1 MFMFEIN
8 KKSFGEFISMLRKE
22 KSMTQKELASRLL
35 VSDKAVSKWET
46 GNSMSDITL
55 LVPLAEV
62 LEVTVTK
69 LLECKRIEKKDF
81 LDTDRTDEI
90 VKKVITLSEEEQNLF
105 RMNRKKRLVFFV
117 PIVAVACVEAIL
129 LQVCAQ
135 FKNVPADNLYLF
147 TVIGI
152 LCGCYFWIFA
162 KEKIPAYYDQN
173 KVTAYSDGVF
183 RMNLV
188 STSINNSNWK
198 YILQV
203 GRIWSVV
210 CMVVLPLLYFLLKV
224 FLSDI
229 AGRTGEYALII
240 ICIAGLFVP
249 MHVVAKK
256 YE

>member
-1 MFMFEIN
+1 MFEID

-22 KSMTQKELASRLL
+22 KSMTQKDLASRLL

-46 GNSMSDITL
+46 GNSMPDITL

-62 LEVTVTK
+62 LEVTVTE
-69 LLECKRIEKKDF
+69 LLECKRIEKTDSI
-81 LDTDRTDEI
+81 DADRTDET
-90 VKKVITLSEEEQNLF
+90 VKKVITLSEEEQDLF

-135 FKNVPADNLYLF
+135 FKNVTADNLYLF
-147 TVIGI
+147 AVIGI

-188 STSINNSNWK
+188 GTSINNSNWK

-210 CMVVLPLLYFLLKV
+210 CMIALPLLYFLFKLY
-224 FLSDI
+224 LSDI
-229 AGRTGEYALII
+229 VGRTGEYVLIAVLV
-240 ICIAGLFVP
+240 AGLFIP

>member
-1 MFMFEIN
+1 MFEIN

-46 GNSMSDITL
+46 GNSMPDITL

-62 LEVTVTK
+62 LEVTVTE

>member
-1 MFMFEIN
+1 MVMFEID

-22 KSMTQKELASRLL
+22 KSMTQKDLASRLL

-46 GNSMSDITL
+46 GNNMPDITL
-55 LVPLAEV
+55 LVPLADV
-62 LEVTVTK
+62 LEVTVTE
-69 LLECKRIEKKDF
+69 LLECKRIEKTDS
-81 LDTDRTDEI
+81 LNADRTDEI

-105 RMNRKKRLVFFV
+105 RMNHKKRLLFFIPV
-117 PIVAVACVEAIL
+117 IAFSCVETIL
-129 LQVCAQ
+129 LQIWANLQ
-135 FKNVPADNLYLF
+135 NIPADNLYLF
-147 TVIGI
+147 ALVGI
-152 LCGCYFWIFA
+152 LCGSYFWIFA

-188 STSINNSNWK
+188 GTSINNSNWK

-229 AGRTGEYALII
+229 AGRTGEYALLI
-240 ICIAGLFVP
+240 ICIVGLFVP

>member
-1 MFMFEIN
+1 MFEID

-22 KSMTQKELASRLL
+22 KSMTQKNLASRLL
-35 VSDKAVSKWET
+35 VSDKAVGKWET
-46 GNSMSDITL
+46 GNSMPDITL

-62 LEVTVTK
+62 LEVTVTE
-69 LLECKRIEKKDF
+69 LLECKRIEKTDS
-81 LDTDRTDEI
+81 LDADRTDEI
-90 VKKVITLSEEEQNLF
+90 VKKVITLSKEEQELF

-117 PIVAVACVEAIL
+117 PIVAIACVETIL
-129 LQVCAQ
+129 LQVWAQ
-135 FKNVPADNLYLF
+135 LKNVPIDNLYLYA
-147 TVIGI
+147 VIGI

-173 KVTAYSDGVF
+173 KVTAYSDGIF

-188 STSINNSNWK
+188 GTSINNSNWK

-203 GRIWSVV
+203 GRIWSVT
-210 CMVVLPLLYFLLKV
+210 CMGVLPLLYFLLKV

-229 AGRTGEYALII
+229 VGRTGECALII

>member
-1 MFMFEIN
+1 MFEIN

-129 LQVCAQ
+129 LQV
-135 FKNVPADNLYLF
+135 
-147 TVIGI
+147 
-152 LCGCYFWIFA
+152 
-162 KEKIPAYYDQN
+162 
-173 KVTAYSDGVF
+173 
-183 RMNLV
+183 
-188 STSINNSNWK
+188 
-198 YILQV
+198 
-203 GRIWSVV
+203 
-210 CMVVLPLLYFLLKV
+210 
-224 FLSDI
+224 
-229 AGRTGEYALII
+229 
-240 ICIAGLFVP
+240 
-249 MHVVAKK
+249 
-256 YE
+256 

>member
-1 MFMFEIN
+1 MFEID

-46 GNSMSDITL
+46 GNSMPDITL

-62 LEVTVTK
+62 LEVTVTE
-69 LLECKRIEKKDF
+69 LLECKRIEKTDSI
-81 LDTDRTDEI
+81 DADRTDEI

-105 RMNRKKRLVFFV
+105 RLNRKKRLLFFI
-117 PIVAVACVEAIL
+117 PILAVTCVETFL
-129 LQVCAQ
+129 LQMWAQ
-135 FKNVPADNLYLF
+135 LKSVPTDNLYLF
-147 TVIGI
+147 AVIGI
-152 LCGCYFWIFA
+152 ICGFYFWIFA

-188 STSINNSNWK
+188 GTSINNSNWK

-203 GRIWSVV
+203 GRIWSIA
-210 CMVVLPLLYFLLKV
+210 CMVVLPLLYFLFEV
-224 FLSDI
+224 FLSDTV
-229 AGRTGEYALII
+229 GRTGEYALII

>member
-1 MFMFEIN
+1 MFEIN

>member
-1 MFMFEIN
+1 MFEIN

-46 GNSMSDITL
+46 GNSMPDITL
-55 LVPLAEV
+55 LVPLADV
-62 LEVTVTK
+62 LEVTVTE
-69 LLECKRIEKKDF
+69 LLECKRIEKTDS
-81 LDTDRTDEI
+81 LDADRTDEI

-105 RMNRKKRLVFFV
+105 RMNRKKRLLFLV
-117 PIVAVACVEAIL
+117 PVIAFACVETIL
-129 LQVCAQ
+129 LQIWANLQ
-135 FKNVPADNLYLF
+135 NIPADNLYLF
-147 TVIGI
+147 ALVGI

-183 RMNLV
+183 RMNLIG
-188 STSINNSNWK
+188 TSINNSNWK

-203 GRIWSVV
+203 GRIWSVA
-210 CMVVLPLLYFLLKV
+210 CMVILPLLYFLLKV
-224 FLSDI
+224 FLSDVV
-229 AGRTGEYALII
+229 GRTGEYVLIAI
-240 ICIAGLFVP
+240 WVAGLFVP
-249 MHVVAKK
+249 LHVVAKK

>member
-1 MFMFEIN
+1 MFEID
-8 KKSFGEFISMLRKE
+8 KKNFGEFISMLRKE
-22 KSMTQKELASRLL
+22 KYMTQKELAARLL

-46 GNSMSDITL
+46 GNSMPDITL

-62 LEVTVTK
+62 LEVTVTE

-90 VKKVITLSEEEQNLF
+90 VKKVITLSEEKQNLF

>member
-1 MFMFEIN
+1 MP
-8 KKSFGEFISMLRKE
+8 
-22 KSMTQKELASRLL
+22 
-35 VSDKAVSKWET
+35 
-46 GNSMSDITL
+46 DITL

-62 LEVTVTK
+62 LEVTVTE
-69 LLECKRIEKKDF
+69 LLECKRIEKTDSI
-81 LDTDRTDEI
+81 DADRTDEI

-105 RMNRKKRLVFFV
+105 RLNRKKRLIFFV
-117 PIVAVACVEAIL
+117 PILAVTCVETLL
-129 LQVCAQ
+129 LQMWAQ
-135 FKNVPADNLYLF
+135 LKSVPTDNLYLF
-147 TVIGI
+147 AVIGI
-152 LCGCYFWIFA
+152 ICGFYFWIFA

-188 STSINNSNWK
+188 GTSINNSNWK

-203 GRIWSVV
+203 GRIWSIA
-210 CMVVLPLLYFLLKV
+210 CMVVLPLLYLLYEI
-224 FLSDI
+224 FLSDTV
-229 AGRTGEYALII
+229 GRTGEYALII

>member
-1 MFMFEIN
+1 MP
-8 KKSFGEFISMLRKE
+8 
-22 KSMTQKELASRLL
+22 
-35 VSDKAVSKWET
+35 
-46 GNSMSDITL
+46 DITL

-62 LEVTVTK
+62 LEVTVTE

>member
-1 MFMFEIN
+1 MFEID

-46 GNSMSDITL
+46 GNSMPDITL
-55 LVPLAEV
+55 LVPLADV
-62 LEVTVTK
+62 LEVTVTE
-69 LLECKRIEKKDF
+69 LLECKRIGKADSI
-81 LDTDRTDEI
+81 DADRTDEI

-105 RMNRKKRLVFFV
+105 RMNRKKRLLFFV
-117 PIVAVACVEAIL
+117 PVIAFACVETIL
-129 LQVCAQ
+129 LQIWAHLQ
-135 FKNVPADNLYLF
+135 SIPADNLYLF
-147 TVIGI
+147 ALVGI
-152 LCGCYFWIFA
+152 LCGCYFWVFA

-188 STSINNSNWK
+188 GTSINNSNWK

-203 GRIWSVV
+203 GRIWSVA
-210 CMVVLPLLYFLLKV
+210 CMVILPLLYFGLKV
-224 FLSDI
+224 FLSDVV
-229 AGRTGEYALII
+229 GRTGEYVLIAI
-240 ICIAGLFVP
+240 WVAGLFVP
-249 MHVVAKK
+249 LHVVAKK

>member
-1 MFMFEIN
+1 MFEID

-22 KSMTQKELASRLL
+22 KSMTQKDLASRLL

-46 GNSMSDITL
+46 GNSMPDITL

-62 LEVTVTK
+62 LEVTVTE
-69 LLECKRIEKKDF
+69 LLECKRIEKTDSI
-81 LDTDRTDEI
+81 DADRTDEI
-90 VKKVITLSEEEQNLF
+90 VKKVITLSEEEQDLF
-105 RMNRKKRLVFFV
+105 RMNRKKRLIFFV
-117 PIVAVACVEAIL
+117 PILAVSCVETLL
-129 LQVCAQ
+129 LQVWAQ
-135 FKNVPADNLYLF
+135 LKSVPTDNLYLF
-147 TVIGI
+147 AVIGI
-152 LCGCYFWIFA
+152 ICGCYFWIFA
-162 KEKIPAYYDQN
+162 KEKIPTYYDQN

-188 STSINNSNWK
+188 GTSINNSNWK

-203 GRIWSVV
+203 GRIWSVA
-210 CMVVLPLLYFLLKV
+210 CMVVLPLLYFLV
-224 FLSDI
+224 EIFLSDI
-229 AGRTGEYALII
+229 VGRTGEYALII